1 MFVCGAVRCSEPE
14 TALLLALTNSFR
26 QHVWLNMHSG
36 MEALFMPYDHLADIP
51 PGPGAQ
57 ASLHILQQLN
67 T

>member
-1 MFVCGAVRCSEPE
+1 
-14 TALLLALTNSFR
+14 LLLALTNSFR

-36 MEALFMPYDHLADIP
+36 MEALFMPYDHLAEIP
-51 PGPGAQ
+51 EGPGAQ